1 MYPFGFRVSLPNEK
15 VLPHLCSSG
24 LYLIGRANVFT
35 YCVHTWNVAFVCF
48 PVLDYLKEFLLI
60 TDLLSAS
67 QVGAQLILMVFLG
80 VDSIFSNEGRLGHW
94 SEAISTVKV
103 GEPGVKPGHLTTSF
117 GLSLGKKSCC
127 CPCFNSGLM
136 PSPQILLAS
145 LVNPWF
151 KVPSGNHRIFTLE
164 CKNPRNHHSLRKCVL
179 IRFILVCECSCT
191 LPLQY
196 IFTTGFIKNDSARQ
210 MAPFRRKEWLL

>member
-1 MYPFGFRVSLPNEK
+1 MERCFCLFSHAWLPK
-15 VLPHLCSSG
+15 RISVDQRSSQ
-24 LYLIGRANVFT
+24 
-35 YCVHTWNVAFVCF
+35 CF
-48 PVLDYLKEFLLI
+48 PGGSLVNPHGIPRDWFY
-60 TDLLSAS
+60 
-67 QVGAQLILMVFLG
+67 
-80 VDSIFSNEGRLGHW
+80 FSSEDRLGHR
-94 SEAISTVKV
+94 SEVISTVKV
-103 GEPGVKPGHLTTSF
+103 GEPGVSPGHLTTSF

-127 CPCFNSGLM
+127 CPCFNCGLM

-145 LVNPWF
+145 PVNLWF
-151 KVPSGNHRIFTLE
+151 KVPSGNLRIFTLE

-210 MAPFRRKEWLL
+210 MALFWRKEWFLWSYDLAVLNL